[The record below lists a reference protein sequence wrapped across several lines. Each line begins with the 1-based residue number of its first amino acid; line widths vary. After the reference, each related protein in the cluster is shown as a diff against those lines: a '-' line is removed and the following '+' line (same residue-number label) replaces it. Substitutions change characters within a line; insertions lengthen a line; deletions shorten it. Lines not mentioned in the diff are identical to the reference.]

1 MKKTELIK
9 GHGFIRKT
17 SIGLVCGIA
26 LGAVFLGANGA
37 SADEVTVP
45 TTTATTNE
53 SKTVVVDEGL
63 TEVANKAKEAGLT
76 VNAEPTKNIGTANTE
91 EEATKLAEQAKKEV
105 VEQKAEIEK
114 KANEFTEQSQAGDKK
129 RQEAIDNLGNNPS
142 LYNVTADGLRAL
154 TDDAYNKGQTS
165 YGGFTSS
172 NGTVRYLNAPSEF
185 NADKIDPTIAVL
197 DSAIGTAP
205 KEITMKYSD
214 GNIFSSTGNSLTNR
228 SNLSVVPI
236 LVSDGET
243 ITYKV
248 NVSSD
253 SELGKL
259 GVKTIERSLT
269 LKGSPVGTGKVAL
282 LTDRTGSV
290 ISNYILGGLGKA
302 NQVMNGGKEFGV
314 ESTWAYLDASGKAI
328 DSKEL
333 TAKFVNAKWYPNLN
347 IKASEIKLAPTSENK
362 PHSLNYGT
370 DNTATLSDTHVNGG
384 NKFVVANRKYR
395 LRTYG
400 EKNIDPIQNL
410 MSFNSNL
417 VKAVND
423 SYATTPTAPTVNYH
437 LVSYTVNKLKATNN
451 AAKVKK
457 GSIVQVFIEEGGKE
471 IAPKT
476 NTGEKPV
483 DEAVKLTHPNEITF
497 EGKTYTF
504 TKQDKVDPTKIPDG
518 TETITYIYKLKEAP
532 KPVEKPTPKPTP
544 TPTPVPTPPK
554 PVEKPTPVPA
564 PVEKPTTIHI
574 DGNTGKEIAPKE
586 DGTKPFKTIDGYE
599 PAPKDSKNVVN
610 PKGETVRVYN
620 VIKKGNV
627 EVRYVKDDASRTV
640 LKEPVADT
648 VGGKVGSDY
657 DTTDHKPAT
666 ITKDGVTYELVR
678 TEGVEKGK
686 VVEGKTV
693 VTYVY
698 RQTVEPTTIHIDE
711 EGNRVAPPEK
721 GTKPFK
727 NIEGFEPSPKNPKN
741 VENPKGETVRVYK
754 AVKGDVEVHYI
765 KDDKER
771 TVLKE
776 PVADTTQAK
785 VGTKYDTTDHKPVTI
800 TKDGVT
806 YELVRT
812 EGVEKGD
819 VVKGKTVVTY
829 VYREVQKPITIHID
843 TEGNPVAP
851 QEDGTKPFKEIEGYK
866 PAPKD
871 SKNVEDP
878 KGVTVRVY
886 DKVKPE
892 IPQEAP
898 KTPEK
903 PEAPKPTEQTYVTKE
918 LPSTGSRTSV
928 VLVMAG
934 MGTMVAA
941 GASLKKKKD

>member
-1 MKKTELIK
+1 MKKTENVK
-9 GHGFIRKT
+9 GHGYFRKT

-26 LGAVFLGANGA
+26 LTGMFLGANKV
-37 SADEVTVP
+37 SADEATAPTTATP
-45 TTTATTNE
+45 TTTATANE
-53 SKTVVVDEGL
+53 SKTVTVDEGL
-63 TEVANKAKEAGLT
+63 TETANKAKEAGLT

-91 EEATKLAEQAKKEV
+91 EETKKLDEQAKKDV
-105 VEQKAEIEK
+105 AEQKAEIEK
-114 KANEFTEQSQAGDKK
+114 KTNDYVVAKK
-129 RQEAIDNLGNNPS
+129 ESETNRKKLIDNLSENPG
-142 LYNVTADGLRAL
+142 LYNMTGSQLRAL
-154 TDDAYNKGQTS
+154 ADKDYDAGKATFGE
-165 YGGFTSS
+165 FKSS
-172 NGTVRYLNAPSEF
+172 NGTVRYLDAKDRVNPS
-185 NADKIDPTIAVL
+185 KIDPSVELLNSTIRN
-197 DSAIGTAP
+197 TP
-205 KEITMKYSD
+205 KEITTYYENSNMLGNNSYVSD
-214 GNIFSSTGNSLTNR
+214 KANVK
-228 SNLSVVPI
+228 VVPI
-236 LVSDGET
+236 RVDNGET

-248 NVSSD
+248 NYTPD
-253 SELGKL
+253 SNLGQL
-259 GVKTIERSLT
+259 GVAYVEKAYT
-269 LKGSPVGTGKVAL
+269 LKGSPVGSGKIAL
-282 LTDRTGSV
+282 LADRYGTI
-290 ISNYILGGLGKA
+290 ISNYLYGGLGKA
-302 NQVMNGGKEFGV
+302 NEVTKAGQWGFDTSWTYYDKAGKR
-314 ESTWAYLDASGKAI
+314 I

-333 TAKFVNAKWYPNLN
+333 ASAFVNKYWYPNLGL
-347 IKASEIKLAPTSENK
+347 KASDIKLEPTTEIK
-362 PHSLNYGT
+362 PHSVLNGDSESVT
-370 DNTATLSDTHVNGG
+370 KNISDTIVNGG
-384 NKFVVANRKYR
+384 ESFFKDTRIYEQLA
-395 LRTYG
+395 YG
-400 EKNIDPIQNL
+400 AKVIDPAVHRMGMAGHEVEPVLNTI
-410 MSFNSNL
+410 
-417 VKAVND
+417 VK
-423 SYATTPTAPTVNYH
+423 TPTKPTLNYH
-437 LVSYTVNKLKATNN
+437 LVSYTVNKPKATNN
-451 AAKVKK
+451 ADKVKK
-457 GSIVQVFIEEGGKE
+457 GSIVQVFVDESGKE

-483 DEAVKLTHPNEITF
+483 DETVKLTHPNEITF

-504 TKQDKVDPTKIPDG
+504 TKQDKVDPTKIPNG
-518 TETITYIYKLKEAP
+518 TETITYIYKLKE
-532 KPVEKPTPKPTP
+532 TPK
-544 TPTPVPTPPK
+544 
-554 PVEKPTPVPA
+554 

-586 DGTKPFKTIDGYE
+586 DGTKPFKSIDGYE
-599 PAPKDSKNVVN
+599 PAPKDPKNVEN

-627 EVRYVKDDASRTV
+627 EVRYVKDDASKTV

-657 DTTDHKPAT
+657 DTTDHKPNT

-727 NIEGFEPSPKNPKN
+727 NIDGFEPSPKNPKN

-754 AVKGDVEVHYI
+754 VVKGDVEVRYV

-785 VGTKYDTTDHKPVTI
+785 VGTRYDTTDHKLVTI

-812 EGVEKGD
+812 EGTEKGD

-892 IPQEAP
+892 APQEAP

-903 PEAPKPTEQTYVTKE
+903 PEAPKPTAQAYVTKE
-918 LPSTGSRTSV
+918 LPNTGSEASTALAIAGLG
-928 VLVMAG
+928 VLG
-934 MGTMVAA
+934 L
-941 GASLKKKKD
+941 GALAYKKKEN

>member
-1 MKKTELIK
+1 MKKTENVK
-9 GHGFIRKT
+9 GHGYIRKS

-26 LGAVFLGANGA
+26 LTGAFLLGANGV
-37 SADEVTVP
+37 SADEATAP
-45 TTTATTNE
+45 TTATPNTTATANE
-53 SKTVVVDEGL
+53 SKTVTVDEGL
-63 TEVANKAKEAGLT
+63 TETANKAKEAGLT

-91 EEATKLAEQAKKEV
+91 EEATKLDGQAKKEV
-105 VEQKAEIEK
+105 ADQKAEIEK
-114 KANEFTEQSQAGDKK
+114 QVKDYQAQAQAGNKK
-129 RQEAIDNLGNNPS
+129 RQETIDKLNQEGTI
-142 LYNVTADGLRAL
+142 YDYTADGLRAMG
-154 TDDAYNKGQTS
+154 DDAYNKGQTS

-172 NGTVRYLNAPSEF
+172 KGTVRYLNAPSEF
-185 NADKIDPTIAVL
+185 NAGEIDPTVAVL

-205 KEITMKYSD
+205 KEITMKYAGMD
-214 GNIFSSTGNSLTNR
+214 VFTGTLNSLKDR
-228 SNLSVVPI
+228 SSLKVVPI

-248 NVSSD
+248 NVAGD

-259 GVKTIERSLT
+259 GIKTVERSLT

-282 LTDRTGSV
+282 LADRTGSV
-290 ISNYILGGLGKA
+290 ISNYIAGGLGKA
-302 NQVMNGGKEFGV
+302 TEVINGGKEFDV
-314 ESTWAYLDASGKAI
+314 LSSWNYLDASGKAI

-333 TAKFVNAKWYPNLN
+333 ASKFVNTKWYPTLNL
-347 IKASEIKLAPTSENK
+347 KASEIKTAPTTEIKTRLGHQGNSK
-362 PHSLNYGT
+362 TRILS
-370 DNTATLSDTHVNGG
+370 NTFVNGG
-384 NKFVVANRKYR
+384 SKFTEGTKKYKMR
-395 LRTYG
+395 EYG
-400 EKNIDPIQNL
+400 ATMIDPVQSL
-410 MSFNSNL
+410 MDYASNP
-417 VKAVND
+417 VVPVNENF
-423 SYATTPTAPTVNYH
+423 SSPKEAPTVNYH
-437 LVSYTVNKLKATNN
+437 LVSYTVNKPKATNN
-451 AAKVKK
+451 ADKVKK

-483 DEAVKLTHPNEITF
+483 DETVKLTHPNEITF

-504 TKQDKVDPTKIPDG
+504 TKQDKVDPTKIPNG
-518 TETITYIYKLKEAP
+518 TETITYVYKLKETP
-532 KPVEKPTPKPTP
+532 KPVEKPTPKPVP
-544 TPTPVPTPPK
+544 TPT
-554 PVEKPTPVPA
+554 

-586 DGTKPFKTIDGYE
+586 DGTKPFKSIDGYE
-599 PAPKDSKNVVN
+599 PAPKDPKNVEN

-627 EVRYVKDDASRTV
+627 EVRYVKDDASKTV

-648 VGGKVGSDY
+648 VGAKVGSDY
-657 DTTDHKPAT
+657 DTTDHKPTT

-711 EGNRVAPPEK
+711 DGNRVAPPEK

-727 NIEGFEPSPKNPKN
+727 NIDGFEPSPKNPKN

-754 AVKGDVEVHYI
+754 AIKGDVEVRYV

-771 TVLKE
+771 TPLKE

-812 EGVEKGD
+812 EGTEKGD

-886 DKVKPE
+886 EKVKPE
-892 IPQEAP
+892 APQEAP
-898 KTPEK
+898 KTPEQPQK
-903 PEAPKPTEQTYVTKE
+903 PQGQQPATQTVATKQ
-918 LPSTGSRTSV
+918 LPNTGSEASTALAIAGLG
-928 VLVMAG
+928 VLG
-934 MGTMVAA
+934 L
-941 GASLKKKKD
+941 GALAYKKKEN

>member
-1 MKKTELIK
+1 MKKTENVK
-9 GHGFIRKT
+9 GHGYIRKS

-26 LGAVFLGANGA
+26 LTGAFFLGANGV
-37 SADEVTVP
+37 SADEATAPTTATP
-45 TTTATTNE
+45 TTTATANE
-53 SKTVVVDEGL
+53 SKTVTVDEGL
-63 TEVANKAKEAGLT
+63 TETANKAKEAGLT

-91 EEATKLAEQAKKEV
+91 EEATKLDGQAKKEV
-105 VEQKAEIEK
+105 ADQKAEIEK
-114 KANEFTEQSQAGDKK
+114 QVKDYQAQSQAGDKK
-129 RQEAIDNLGNNPS
+129 RQETVDKLNQEGKIYDT
-142 LYNVTADGLRAL
+142 TADGLRAMG
-154 TDDAYNKGQTS
+154 DDAYNKGQTS
-165 YGGFTSS
+165 YGEFTSS
-172 NGTVRYLNAPSEF
+172 KGTVRYLNAPSEF
-185 NADKIDPTIAVL
+185 NANEIDPMISVL
-197 DSAIGTAP
+197 ESAIGTAP
-205 KEITMKYSD
+205 KEITLKLK
-214 GNIFSSTGNSLTNR
+214 GANVFGAITNSLKERAT
-228 SNLSVVPI
+228 LKVVPI
-236 LVSDGET
+236 LVNDGET

-248 NVSSD
+248 NVAGD

-259 GVKTIERSLT
+259 GIKTVERSLT
-269 LKGSPVGTGKVAL
+269 LKGSPVGAKGKAVL
-282 LTDRTGSV
+282 LADRTGSV
-290 ISNYILGGLGKA
+290 ISNYIFGGSGKTSE
-302 NQVMNGGKEFGV
+302 VMNNGNEFDV
-314 ESTWAYLDASGKAI
+314 LSSWNYLDASGKAI

-333 TAKFVNAKWYPNLN
+333 ASKFVNTKWYPTLNL
-347 IKASEIKLAPTSENK
+347 KASEIKTAPTTDIKETN
-362 PHSLNYGT
+362 LNYANSDGAKT
-370 DNTATLSDTHVNGG
+370 KTLLAKFVNGG
-384 NKFVVANRKYR
+384 SKFTEGTRKYK
-395 LRTYG
+395 LGGFENG
-400 EKNIDPIQNL
+400 ELIMPSL
-410 MSFNSNL
+410 HLLSYYSNL
-417 VKAVND
+417 PAPVYENFSSPK
-423 SYATTPTAPTVNYH
+423 TAPTVNYH
-437 LVSYTVNKLKATNN
+437 LVSYTVNKPKATNN
-451 AAKVKK
+451 ADKVKK
-457 GSIVQVFIEEGGKE
+457 GSIVQVFVDESGKE

-483 DEAVKLTHPNEITF
+483 DETVKLTHPNEITF

-504 TKQDKVDPTKIPDG
+504 TKQDKVDPTKIPNG
-518 TETITYIYKLKEAP
+518 TETITYVYKLKEAP
-532 KPVEKPTPKPTP
+532 KPVEKPTPKPVP
-544 TPTPVPTPPK
+544 TPT
-554 PVEKPTPVPA
+554 

-574 DGNTGKEIAPKE
+574 DTNGKPVAPKE
-586 DGTKPFKTIDGYE
+586 DGTKPFKSIDGYE
-599 PAPKDSKNVVN
+599 PAPKDPKNVEN
-610 PKGETVRVYN
+610 PKGETVRVYSQ
-620 VIKKGNV
+620 IKKGNV

-648 VGGKVGSDY
+648 VGAKVGSDY
-657 DTTDHKPAT
+657 DTTDHKPTT

-711 EGNRVAPPEK
+711 DGNRVAPPEK

-727 NIEGFEPSPKNPKN
+727 NIDGFEPSPKNPKN

-754 AVKGDVEVHYI
+754 AIKGDVEVRYV

-771 TVLKE
+771 TPLKE

-812 EGVEKGD
+812 EGTEKGD

-886 DKVKPE
+886 EKVKPE
-892 IPQEAP
+892 APQEAP
-898 KTPEK
+898 KTPEQPQK
-903 PEAPKPTEQTYVTKE
+903 PQGQQPATQTVATKQ
-918 LPSTGSRTSV
+918 LPNTGSEASTALAIAGLG
-928 VLVMAG
+928 VLG
-934 MGTMVAA
+934 L
-941 GASLKKKKD
+941 GALAYKKKEN

>member
-1 MKKTELIK
+1 MKKTDNVK
-9 GHGFIRKT
+9 GRGFKRKT
-17 SIGLVCGIA
+17 SLGLVCGIA
-26 LGAVFLGANGA
+26 LTGMFLGANGV
-37 SADEVTVP
+37 SADEATVPTTATP
-45 TTTATTNE
+45 TTTATANE

-63 TEVANKAKEAGLT
+63 TETANKAKEAGLT

-91 EEATKLAEQAKKEV
+91 EEAKKLDEQAKKEV
-105 VEQKAEIEK
+105 ADQKAEIEK
-114 KANEFTEQSQAGDKK
+114 KANEFKAQSQAGGVK
-129 RQEAIDNLGNNPS
+129 RQEVIDNLSNNPT
-142 LYNVTADGLRAL
+142 LYDNTADGLRAL
-154 TDDAYNKGQTS
+154 ADDAYNKGQTS
-165 YGGFTSS
+165 YGEFTSS
-172 NGTVRYLNAPSEF
+172 NGTVRYLSAPSEF
-185 NADKIDPTIAVL
+185 NADKIDPTVAVL
-197 DSAIGTAP
+197 NSAVGTTP
-205 KEITMKYSD
+205 KEITMKYAG
-214 GNIFSSTGNSLTNR
+214 GNVFSSTKNSLANR
-228 SNLSVVPI
+228 SSLSVVPI
-236 LVSDGET
+236 LVNDGET

-259 GVKTIERSLT
+259 GVKTVERSLT

-290 ISNYILGGLGKA
+290 ISNYIFGGLGKA
-302 NQVMNGGKEFGV
+302 NQVMNSGKEFGV
-314 ESTWAYLDASGKAI
+314 ESTWNYLDASGKAI

-333 TAKFVNAKWYPNLN
+333 TARFVNAKWYPNLN
-347 IKASEIKLAPTSENK
+347 IKANEIKLAPTTEEK
-362 PHSLNYGT
+362 PSSLNFGS
-370 DNTATLSDTHVNGG
+370 DDTATLSDTFVNGG
-384 NKFVVANRKYR
+384 SKFVVGNRKYR

-410 MSFNSNL
+410 MSFGSDL
-417 VKAVND
+417 VKAVNNN
-423 SYATTPTAPTVNYH
+423 YATAPTAPTVNYH
-437 LVSYTVNKLKATNN
+437 LVSYTVNKPKATNN
-451 AAKVKK
+451 ADKVKK

-483 DEAVKLTHPNEITF
+483 DEAVKLSHPNEITF

-504 TKQDKVDPTKIPDG
+504 TRQDKVDPTKIPNG
-518 TETITYIYKLKEAP
+518 TETITYVYKLKE
-532 KPVEKPTPKPTP
+532 TPKPTP
-544 TPTPVPTPPK
+544 APTPT
-554 PVEKPTPVPA
+554 

-574 DGNTGKEIAPKE
+574 DTEGKTVAPKE

-610 PKGETVRVYN
+610 PKGETVRVYSQ
-620 VIKKGNV
+620 IKKGNV

-657 DTTDHKPAT
+657 DTTDHKPNT

-711 EGNRVAPPEK
+711 DGNRVAPPEK

-727 NIEGFEPSPKNPKN
+727 NIDGFEPSPKNPKN

-754 AVKGDVEVHYI
+754 VVKGDVEVRYI

-771 TVLKE
+771 TTLKE

-812 EGVEKGD
+812 EGTEKGD

-892 IPQEAP
+892 APQEAP

-903 PEAPKPTEQTYVTKE
+903 PEAPKPTAQAYVTKE
-918 LPSTGSRTSV
+918 LPNTGSEASTA
-928 VLVMAG
+928 LALAG
-934 MGTMVAA
+934 MSILGLSGLVY
-941 GASLKKKKD
+941 KKKED

>member
-1 MKKTELIK
+1 MKKTENVK
-9 GHGFIRKT
+9 GHGYIRKS

-26 LGAVFLGANGA
+26 LTGAFFLGANGV
-37 SADEVTVP
+37 SADEATAP
-45 TTTATTNE
+45 TTATPNTTATANE
-53 SKTVVVDEGL
+53 SKTVTVDEGL
-63 TEVANKAKEAGLT
+63 TETANKAKEAGLK
-76 VNAEPTKNIGTANTE
+76 VNAEPTKNLGVANTE
-91 EEATKLAEQAKKEV
+91 DEAKKIEAQAKKDV
-105 VEQKAEIEK
+105 AAQKAEIEK
-114 KANEFTEQSQAGDKK
+114 QVKDYQAQSQAGDKK
-129 RQEAIDNLGNNPS
+129 RQETIDKLNQEGKI
-142 LYNVTADGLRAL
+142 YDTTADGLREMG
-154 TDDAYNKGQTS
+154 DDAYNKGQTS
-165 YGGFTSS
+165 YGEFTSS
-172 NGTVRYLNAPSEF
+172 KGTVRYLNAPSEF
-185 NADKIDPTIAVL
+185 NADKIDPTVAVL

-205 KEITMKYSD
+205 KEITMKYAG
-214 GNIFSSTGNSLTNR
+214 GNVFGGTHNSLKDR
-228 SNLSVVPI
+228 SSLKVVPI
-236 LVSDGET
+236 LVNDGET

-248 NVSSD
+248 NVAGD

-259 GVKTIERSLT
+259 GIKTVERSLT
-269 LKGSPVGTGKVAL
+269 LKGSPVGAKGKVAL
-282 LTDRTGSV
+282 LADRTGSV
-290 ISNYILGGLGKA
+290 LSNYIFGGLGKA
-302 NQVMNGGKEFGV
+302 SEVMNNGKEFDV
-314 ESTWAYLDASGKAI
+314 LSTWNYLDASGKAI

-333 TAKFVNAKWYPNLN
+333 ASKFVNTKWYPTLNL
-347 IKASEIKLAPTSENK
+347 KASEIKTAPTTDNK
-362 PHSLNYGT
+362 PHNLHYGVDDT
-370 DNTATLSDTHVNGG
+370 KTLSDTFVNGG
-384 NKFVVANRKYR
+384 SKFTENTRK
-395 LRTYG
+395 LKLGEYG
-400 EKNIDPIQNL
+400 AKVIDPTQNL
-410 MSFNSNL
+410 MDYHSKL
-417 VKAVND
+417 PVPVNENF
-423 SYATTPTAPTVNYH
+423 SSSKEAPTVNYH
-437 LVSYTVNKLKATNN
+437 LVSYTVNKPKATNN
-451 AAKVKK
+451 ADKVKK

-483 DEAVKLTHPNEITF
+483 DETVKLTHPNEITF

-504 TKQDKVDPTKIPDG
+504 TKQDKVDPTKIPNG

-532 KPVEKPTPKPTP
+532 KPVEKPTPKPVP
-544 TPTPVPTPPK
+544 TPT
-554 PVEKPTPVPA
+554 

-574 DGNTGKEIAPKE
+574 DTNGKPVAPKE

-599 PAPKDSKNVVN
+599 PAPKDPKNVVN
-610 PKGETVRVYN
+610 PKGETVRVYSQ
-620 VIKKGNV
+620 IKKGNV

-657 DTTDHKPAT
+657 DTTDHKPNT

-727 NIEGFEPSPKNPKN
+727 NIDGFEPSPKNPKN

-754 AVKGDVEVHYI
+754 AIKGDVEVRYV

-771 TVLKE
+771 TPLKE

-812 EGVEKGD
+812 EGTEKGD

-886 DKVKPE
+886 EKVKPE
-892 IPQEAP
+892 APQEAP
-898 KTPEK
+898 KTPEQPQK
-903 PEAPKPTEQTYVTKE
+903 PQGQQPATQTVATKQ
-918 LPSTGSRTSV
+918 LPNTGSEASTALAIAGLG
-928 VLVMAG
+928 VLG
-934 MGTMVAA
+934 L
-941 GASLKKKKD
+941 GALAYKKKEN